1 MSYDNTGKASI
12 WKRDYESPKA
22 PAFSGDV
29 YAHRDIKAGE
39 LFEIALWEN
48 DNPSPKAPIYTG
60 RVSDKK
66 ERPQTPAKDD
76 DFSDEVPF

>member
-1 MSYDNTGKASI
+1 
-12 WKRDYESPKA
+12 
-22 PAFSGDV
+22 V

-48 DNPSPKAPIYTG
+48 DNPSPRAPIYTG

-66 ERPQTPAKDD
+66 ERPQVPAKDD
-76 DFSDEVPF
+76 DLSDAIPF